1 MDGLSISRCFFF
13 LLPIEEI
20 WWDGCL
26 LKLTL
31 RSVVLWLSSYECDM
45 PAQWC
50 WLDSK
55 NVHCIHWKLNIHGIF
70 NEYMR
75 VWIFW
80 LLIAAKQQKNKN
92 RSVKLFREHVR
103 NYISWK
109 LLLRSFDPLGQLTR
123 SCYRWKDQA
132 TKKWILVEFLSQ
144 EYMFC
149 DDWPSSFWDSSVQ
162 KKVATPLFCPKC

>member
-1 MDGLSISRCFFF
+1 MLWLSLLQNVLFQRVYKARMAAWNFLFFFFKAILTFCQKNPLVSQRCWMSTSLTIKRPTLSVGRYNCKLSRNGRPFHIPLCFFF

-80 LLIAAKQQKNKN
+80 LLIAAKQHK
-92 RSVKLFREHVR
+92 
-103 NYISWK
+103 
-109 LLLRSFDPLGQLTR
+109 
-123 SCYRWKDQA
+123 
-132 TKKWILVEFLSQ
+132 TKIDLWNFL
-144 EYMFC
+144 ENM
-149 DDWPSSFWDSSVQ
+149 
-162 KKVATPLFCPKC
+162 